1 MVCNLSFDG
10 IVRIGFWVD
19 VSSCSFGLVFDQVS
33 EKRFMNKPFSSCLAN
48 SRTALILVDGFHSS
62 TLSMPRHIT
71 PELGGV
77 SLLMLG

>member
-1 MVCNLSFDG
+1 M
-10 IVRIGFWVD
+10 D
-19 VSSCSFGLVFDQVS
+19 VSSFLFGIVVDWVS
-33 EKRFMNKPFSSCLAN
+33 EMRLIDKPFNSCLAN

-77 SLLMLG
+77 SLLILG